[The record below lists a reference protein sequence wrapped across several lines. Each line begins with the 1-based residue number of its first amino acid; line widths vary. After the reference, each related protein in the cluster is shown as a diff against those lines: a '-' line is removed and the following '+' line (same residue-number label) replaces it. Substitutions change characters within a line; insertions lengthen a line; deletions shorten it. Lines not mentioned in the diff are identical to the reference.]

1 MKTKLLGQDPHK
13 ANKSNKKEIIKEISL
28 QMKNQRKT
36 QKSPTNQTRKTPK
49 SHVVCI
55 PPPPPLQ
62 EEMIVC
68 FFYEQSFYEGKKIK

>member
-28 QMKNQRKT
+28 PMKNQRKT

-55 PPPPPLQ
+55 PPPPLQ

-68 FFYEQSFYEGKKIK
+68 FFYEQSLYEGKKIK